1 MQIDR
6 NNYEACLLDYME
18 GTLDGKGRGALAL
31 FFRQNPDLRVDLDG
45 YESAHLMPDNNLVYE
60 EKQLLKKLEV
70 RRFGSIHQ
78 ENYEEWIIAF
88 LEGYLSPDGQNEFDG
103 FVKLNPIVQ
112 QEIAA
117 FKSTFLVPDQ
127 SVIYQAKEGLKK
139 KVPFYYRAVIL
150 WPSAVAAML
159 IMLFGILMLL
169 KNESQVSIEN
179 NILITEN
186 IKDVPGDVLGSDTN
200 EDIIPDLVPA
210 IEPPAQISKPV
221 TPEKKVPLL
230 ANAGDITPALGSKD
244 KSGFVEDRKYA
255 GNFSIE
261 QMEMLEF
268 NAEIQTSASA
278 SLTISKRDEM
288 TTAFEY
294 LALRDALKEE
304 RESQQ
309 KEKSTFGKVFAS
321 LGNKIFGP
329 STDESGSLFGELS
342 NRSKESFNEFAEAM
356 PVFRES
362 DKSGNTN
369 TYFALSENLKLRIS
383 KNKNRQETENSKGI
397 E

>member
-1 MQIDR
+1 MQIDK
-6 NNYEACLLDYME
+6 NNYEAYLLDYME

-31 FFRQNPDLRVDLDG
+31 FFRQYPDLRVDLDG
-45 YESAHLMPDNNLVYE
+45 YESAHLMPDNNLVYA
-60 EKQLLKKLEV
+60 EKQLLKRLEV
-70 RRFGSIHQ
+70 RCFGPIHQ

-88 LEGYLSPDGQNEFDG
+88 LEGDLSPGGQNDFDG
-103 FVKLNPIVQ
+103 FVKLNPAVQ

-127 SVIYQAKEGLKK
+127 AVIYQAKEGLKK
-139 KVPFYYRAVIL
+139 KVPFYYRTVII
-150 WPSAVAAML
+150 WPSAVAA
-159 IMLFGILMLL
+159 IMIILFGILMLL
-169 KNESQVSIEN
+169 KNESQVSIDDS
-179 NILITEN
+179 ILITEK
-186 IKDVPGDVLGSDTN
+186 IKNFPGDVARSDAN
-200 EDIIPDLVPA
+200 EDIFPDQLPA
-210 IEPPAQISKPV
+210 IGLPAQISKHV
-221 TPEKKVPLL
+221 SPEKRVPLL
-230 ANAGDITPALGSKD
+230 ANAEDITPAVGSKD
-244 KSGFVEDRKYA
+244 VEDREFA

-261 QMEMLEF
+261 QMEMLVF
-268 NAEIQTSASA
+268 NAEIQTCASA
-278 SLTISKRDEM
+278 SFTISMRDEM

-294 LALRDALKEE
+294 LALRDALKEQRE
-304 RESQQ
+304 RQG

-329 STDESGSLFGELS
+329 STDGSGSLFGELS

-356 PVFRES
+356 PVYRES

>member
-1 MQIDR
+1 MQINR
-6 NNYEACLLDYME
+6 NNYEAYLLDYME
-18 GTLDGKGRGALAL
+18 GTLDGKGRGELAL

-60 EKQLLKKLEV
+60 EKQLLKRLEV
-70 RRFGSIHQ
+70 KAFGSIHQ
-78 ENYEEWIIAF
+78 ENYEEWITTF
-88 LEGYLSPDGQNEFDG
+88 LEGDLSPDGQDEYDG
-103 FVKLNPIVQ
+103 FVKLNPAVQ
-112 QEIAA
+112 QEIAV

-127 SVIYQAKEGLKK
+127 SIIYRSKEGLKK
-139 KVPFYYRAVIL
+139 KVPFYYRTVIL
-150 WPSAVAAML
+150 WPSAIAA
-159 IMLFGILMLL
+159 IMIIFFGILMFL
-169 KNESQVSIEN
+169 KNESQVSIDD
-179 NILITEN
+179 NIIITER
-186 IKDVPGDVLGSDTN
+186 IKDVSGDVSGRDTN

-221 TPEKKVPLL
+221 SPEMRVPLL

-244 KSGFVEDRKYA
+244 KSGFVEDRKSS

-268 NAEIQTSASA
+268 NAEIQTGASA
-278 SLTISKRDEM
+278 IFAISMRDEM

-304 RESQQ
+304 RERQG

-329 STDESGSLFGELS
+329 STEESGSLFGELS

-356 PVFRES
+356 PVYRES